1 MDINV
6 LDIDGFY
13 RIESET
19 DDKASFSPNGDGVT
33 EIKNGLTFR
42 KDNNGCIWE
51 SLFTVAGDD
60 KVQLETTVDP
70 SHTPPGYYIS
80 DENGQPTKGIVVYKS
95 MLDLSEKDGRIVMSG
110 TVTHGKITTKLTF
123 TRISA
128 EEAKA
133 ARKKR

>member
-1 MDINV
+1 MDISV

-13 RIESET
+13 KVESVTDGET
-19 DDKASFSPNGDGVT
+19 AFSPKGDGVT

-42 KDNNGCIWE
+42 KDQNGCIWE

-60 KVQLETTVDP
+60 AVQLETTVDP

-80 DENGQPTKGIVVYKS
+80 DENGNPTKSIVVYKS
-95 MLDLSEKDGRIVMSG
+95 MLDLAEQDGRIVMSG
-110 TVTHGKITTKLTF
+110 TIKHGKITTKLTF
-123 TRISA
+123 TRLTA

-133 ARKKR
+133 ARKRH